1 MVAPTIIG
9 DDNHSSI
16 RVFGFTPSLRHA
28 YNLISAF
35 EKAQSEEAVFS
46 ANIYEIRGTRR

>member
-9 DDNHSSI
+9 DDNYGSI

-35 EKAQSEEAVFS
+35 EKTPSEEAVFS
-46 ANIYEIRGTRR
+46 ASPYLT